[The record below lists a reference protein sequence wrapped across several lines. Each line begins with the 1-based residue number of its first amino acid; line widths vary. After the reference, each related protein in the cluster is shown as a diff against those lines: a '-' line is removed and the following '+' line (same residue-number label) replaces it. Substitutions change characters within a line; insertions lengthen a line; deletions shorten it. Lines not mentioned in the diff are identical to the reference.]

1 MLFLAEKEKKIE
13 GSSLVVQWLG
23 LCVSTGGGNRL
34 DPWSGSQDRANL
46 LESIGKKKF
55 LLTIA

>member
-23 LCVSTGGGNRL
+23 LCVSTGGGNGL
-34 DPWSGSQDRANL
+34 DPWSGSQDHSNL
-46 LESIGKKKF
+46 MESIGKKKF
-55 LLTIA
+55 Y